1 MRRYFWL
8 SPEPRRLGAAQS
20 CQPGGSAFVR
30 NLAVVVA
37 ALCAALA
44 GAGAATAGDGFFV
57 GVSDDHVKF
66 ESGPAG
72 SALRSL
78 GARSVRLTLQWSKG
92 QTDLSASDR
101 GWLDRATGAVGGDV
115 RVVLSVY
122 GASRDD
128 APLDDS
134 AREQYCGF
142 VRSALARYPRI
153 HDVVIWNEVN
163 KSHFWNPQFN
173 ADGSSAAPAAY
184 EALLARCWDVLH
196 GFRADVNL
204 ITSTSSRGNDNP
216 NAASNVSHSPGNFIR
231 QLGAAYRAS
240 GRTTPIFDTVG
251 HHPYGEHSS
260 ERPWRSHPLSTT
272 IGEGDWDKLTQAY
285 HDAFAG
291 STHPIPGLCVGARC
305 AFIWY
310 LEVGYQTTP
319 DTAKS
324 GLYSGAENSELPL
337 PAAVGGDPAGS
348 TPDEKSLAP
357 DQGAQLADAVRLAA
371 CQPYVQAY
379 FNFLLRDEADL
390 ALWQSGVFWADWTP
404 KPSLDA
410 FRAATGEAAA
420 GRVDCLHLK
429 LQPPGNAAAAAM
441 APGAALAAL
450 FPAPR
455 TNVPVLR
462 VLWPPARTFNWR
474 NDQWR
479 FRVAAGEDATYRA
492 TLYQVSVT
500 RKGRTVP
507 VKPRPLR
514 TAAGKLK
521 MGYLSFVNFK
531 RGRLPFAARYRIE
544 VTIAS
549 AAAPSRTT
557 RLVSPPFL
565 VLPRPA
571 RR

>member
-1 MRRYFWL
+1 MR
-8 SPEPRRLGAAQS
+8 SI
-20 CQPGGSAFVR
+20 V
-30 NLAVVVA
+30 VVVA
-37 ALCAALA
+37 ASLVGLA
-44 GAGAATAGDGFFV
+44 GAGAADAGEGFFV
-57 GVSDDHVKF
+57 GVSDDHLKY
-66 ESGPAG
+66 ESAPA
-72 SALRSL
+72 SAALHSV
-78 GARSVRLTLQWSKG
+78 GARAVRLTLRWSRG
-92 QTDLSASDR
+92 QTELNGSDR
-101 GWLDRATGAVGGDV
+101 SWLDRGVAAAGGET
-115 RVVLSVY
+115 RVVLSVL
-122 GASRDD
+122 GASSADT
-128 APLDDS
+128 PLDEGGRD
-134 AREQYCGF
+134 QYCGF
-142 VRSALARYPRI
+142 VRSALARYPQVR
-153 HDVVIWNEVN
+153 DVVIWNEVN
-163 KSHFWNPQFN
+163 KSHFWTPQFGG
-173 ADGSSAAPAAY
+173 DGSSAAPAAY

-196 GFRADVNL
+196 GFRADVNV

-216 NAASNVSHSPGNFIR
+216 DAVSNVSHSPGNFIR
-231 QLGAAYRAS
+231 GIGAAYRAS

-324 GLYSGAENSELPL
+324 GLYTGAENSELPL

-379 FNFLLRDEADL
+379 FDFLLRDESDL
-390 ALWQSGVFWADWTP
+390 ALWQSGVFWADWTA
-404 KPSLDA
+404 KASLDP
-410 FRAATGEAAA
+410 FRAAIGEAAA

-429 LQPPGNAAAAAM
+429 LRPPAGAS
-441 APGAALAAL
+441 AALTPGGTLQAL

-455 TNVPVLR
+455 TNVSIVRL
-462 VLWPPARTFNWR
+462 LWPPARTFNWR

-492 TLYQVSVT
+492 TLYQVAVV
-500 RKGRTVP
+500 RKGRSLS
-507 VKPRPLR
+507 VKRRDLR

-565 VLPRPA
+565 VSPRPA
-571 RR
+571 RW